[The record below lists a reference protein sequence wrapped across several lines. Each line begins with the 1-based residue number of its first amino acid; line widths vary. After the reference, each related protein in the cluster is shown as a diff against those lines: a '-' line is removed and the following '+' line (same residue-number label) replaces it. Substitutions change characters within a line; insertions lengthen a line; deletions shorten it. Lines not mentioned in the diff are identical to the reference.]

1 MNYRL
6 LALPALLALTSAAAN
21 SPYIHK
27 VYEFVPAPGQFV
39 NELPEY
45 EPGDTYSSMLAKA
58 QEALAGD
65 RTPGAVSLGAFGGY
79 VVFGFDHPVVNEP
92 GSPDFKIYGN
102 AIISDRDSRGGSSEP
117 GVIWVSAD
125 VNGNGLPDDPWYELA
140 GSESSRSTRD
150 FSVTY
155 RRPDPSHKPT
165 PHPGDRHVTDTS
177 YLPWEASD
185 GTTGFLSANDYHQQS
200 YWPEWETASEITFTG
215 TRVPDNAMDLN
226 GDGTYF
232 LMFAYPWGYADN
244 LPNREE
250 TGFDIG
256 NAIDAGGNAVF
267 LPAIDFVKV
276 ATGLH
281 QQCLSLGESSTEV
294 CGAEDLHPD
303 AASVRSVS
311 AMASLSARIDGNT
324 LNVFNGRAE
333 AVEAVVISLGGT
345 VVADLYLPCG
355 ASAHVLP
362 PMSAGVYV
370 LAAPGAEPVKLV
382 YLR

>member
-6 LALPALLALTSAAAN
+6 LALPALSVSMMVAAN

-27 VYEFVPAPGQFV
+27 VYEFCPAPGQFV

-58 QEALAGD
+58 NEALVGG

-92 GSPDFKIYGN
+92 GDPDFKIYGN
-102 AIISDRDSRGGSSEP
+102 AIISDRDNRGGSSEP

-140 GSESSRSTRD
+140 GSESSRSLRD

-155 RRPDPSHKPT
+155 RRPDPSHAPT
-165 PHPGDRHVTDTS
+165 PHPRDRHVTDTS

-185 GTTGFLSANDYHQQS
+185 GTKGFLSANDYHLQS
-200 YWPEWETASEITFTG
+200 YWPEWESASEITFTG

-226 GDGTYF
+226 GDGSYF
-232 LMFAYPWGYADN
+232 LMLSYPWGYADN

-256 NAIDAGGNAVF
+256 NAMDAEGNKVF
-267 LPAIDFVKV
+267 LPSIDFVKV
-276 ATGLH
+276 VTGLH

-294 CGAEDLHPD
+294 CGAEDLHPE
-303 AASVRSVS
+303 AASVGAVS
-311 AMASLSARIDGNT
+311 STSRLSARIDGNK

-333 AVEAVVISLGGT
+333 AVDAALISLGGA
-345 VVADLYLPCG
+345 VVAHLSLPCG
-355 ASAHVLP
+355 SSTHLLP
-362 PMSAGVYV
+362 PMQAGVYV
-370 LAAPGAEPVKLV
+370 LSAPGTAPVKLISV
-382 YLR
+382 R